1 MDEPLF
7 KKRISELRK
16 RAEFSYRV
24 EFTDFLTLSE
34 IETAKTVLNG
44 ANYMLFGGVPDAER
58 RLHRRCFR

>member
-16 RAEFSYRV
+16 RAEFSYRT

-34 IETAKTVLNG
+34 IEAAKTVLNG
-44 ANYMLFGGVPDAER
+44 ANYMFFGVPITPVQ
-58 RLHRRCFR
+58 LPCS